1 MSRTITTEDALRM
14 MRKMEQM
21 ASSGGG
27 GGTSG
32 GGYGFYSL
40 EVDEDGNLWANYPD
54 GDAAPP
60 FEYDAA
66 TGNLYIEV

>member
-1 MSRTITTEDALRM
+1 MSRNITTEDALRM
-14 MRKMEQM
+14 MRKM
-21 ASSGGG
+21 ASGSYG
-27 GGTSG
+27 G

-60 FEYDAA
+60 FEYDAE

>member
-1 MSRTITTEDALRM
+1 MSRSITTEDALRM
-14 MRKMEQM
+14 MRKM
-21 ASSGGG
+21 ANGSSGGG
-27 GGTSG
+27 GGTSS

-60 FEYDAA
+60 FEYDAE